1 VKKGDTI
8 DLVVDFR
15 GEITDDE
22 FVWAPVIQM
31 KSSSAANAGQMTE
44 WNAAAQFAGTPPAP
58 QTPLEK
64 YAQTLLLTNE
74 FFFLD

>member
-1 VKKGDTI
+1 
-8 DLVVDFR
+8 
-15 GEITDDE
+15 
-22 FVWAPVIQM
+22 M
-31 KSSSAANAGQMTE
+31 KTSSAANSGQMIE
-44 WNAAAQFAGTPPAP
+44 WNAATQFAGPPPAP